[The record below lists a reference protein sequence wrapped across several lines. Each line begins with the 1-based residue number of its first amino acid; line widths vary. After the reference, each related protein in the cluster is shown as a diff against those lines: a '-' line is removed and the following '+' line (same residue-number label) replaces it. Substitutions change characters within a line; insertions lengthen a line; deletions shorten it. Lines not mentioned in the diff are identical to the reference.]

1 MGGGGSS
8 HFQEASSSNGL
19 LAQSP
24 SKPSVITKTSGKLA
38 SPASSSSITESLTSS
53 QPSLNQINAKFFEYE
68 QRINELSAEL
78 SKSQRVQIRCNDL
91 QSEIERMSRLY
102 DYEIGNRNKYE
113 EKLASLKQMAEEK
126 QIESAAIKFEFRKM
140 QDLREAVIAENQY
153 LKSMMANGNGNV
165 SRSGTPQASSNYIQ
179 NGNSAAGES
188 TPSPSSKGTLR
199 LKQLNG
205 GSSSPSINAQN
216 TPNSKNNSLVHLLG
230 K

>member
-1 MGGGGSS
+1 
-8 HFQEASSSNGL
+8 
-19 LAQSP
+19 
-24 SKPSVITKTSGKLA
+24 
-38 SPASSSSITESLTSS
+38 
-53 QPSLNQINAKFFEYE
+53 
-68 QRINELSAEL
+68 
-78 SKSQRVQIRCNDL
+78 
-91 QSEIERMSRLY
+91 MSRLY